1 MNLVLV
7 GAPLSGKGTQ
17 AELIVEKFGLVH
29 ISIGDVLREI
39 MASDSPL
46 SNQVKSYMEKSI
58 LVPDEITIKVLQ
70 EKLSSLN
77 APNGVLLDG
86 FPRTLYQA
94 QKLDEILQIDKVI
107 YLKAEL
113 SDLLNRVAGRYICK
127 KCKKINTINEN
138 IIPNCINCGGELMKR
153 KDDTPET
160 VKMRFDEFMDNTYP
174 LINFYSSQKK
184 LFEVDSSQPIND
196 IFKEIESC
204 LKSIEND

>member
-17 AELIVEKFGLVH
+17 AELIVKKFGLVH
-29 ISIGDVLREI
+29 ISTGDMFREI

-46 SNQVKSYMEKSI
+46 SSQVKSFLDKSI
-58 LVPDEITIKVLQ
+58 LVPDEITLKVLQ
-70 EKLSSLN
+70 EKLSSLD
-77 APNGVLLDG
+77 APKGVLLDG

-113 SDLLNRVAGRYICK
+113 SDLLSRVAGRYICE

-138 IIPNCINCGGELMKR
+138 IIPNCTNCGGKLIKR
-153 KDDTPET
+153 RDDTPEI
-160 VKMRFDEFMDNTYP
+160 VKNRFYEFMDNTYP
-174 LINFYSSQKK
+174 LINFYQSQGK

-196 IFKEIESC
+196 IFRKIESC

>member
-29 ISIGDVLREI
+29 ISTGDMFREI

-46 SNQVKSYMEKSI
+46 SSQVKSFLEKSI
-58 LVPDEITIKVLQ
+58 LVPDEITLKVLQ
-70 EKLSSLN
+70 EKLSSLD
-77 APNGVLLDG
+77 APKGVLLDG

-107 YLKAEL
+107 YLKANL
-113 SDLLNRVAGRYICK
+113 SNLLNRVAGRYICE

-138 IIPNCINCGGELMKR
+138 IIPNCFNCGGKLIKR
-153 KDDTPET
+153 KDDTPEI
-160 VKMRFDEFMDNTYP
+160 VKNRFDEFMDNTYP
-174 LINFYSSQKK
+174 LINFYSSQGK

-196 IFKEIESC
+196 IFRKIESC

>member
-29 ISIGDVLREI
+29 ISTGDMFREI

-46 SNQVKSYMEKSI
+46 SNQVKSFMDKSI
-58 LVPDEITIKVLQ
+58 LVPDEITLKVLQ
-70 EKLSSLN
+70 EKLSSLD
-77 APNGVLLDG
+77 AQKGVLLDG

-113 SDLLNRVAGRYICK
+113 SDLLNRIAGRYICE
-127 KCKKINTINEN
+127 KCKKINTIKES
-138 IIPNCINCGGELMKR
+138 IIPNCINCGGKLIKR
-153 KDDTPET
+153 KDDTPEI
-160 VKMRFDEFMDNTYP
+160 VKMRFDEFLDNTYP
-174 LINFYSSQKK
+174 LIDFYNSQGK
-184 LFEVDSSQPIND
+184 LFEVDSNQPISD
-196 IFKEIESC
+196 IFKQIESC

>member
-29 ISIGDVLREI
+29 ISTGDMFREI

-46 SNQVKSYMEKSI
+46 SSQVKSFLEKSI
-58 LVPDEITIKVLQ
+58 LVPDEITLKVLQ
-70 EKLSSLN
+70 EKLSSLD
-77 APNGVLLDG
+77 APKGVLLDG

-94 QKLDEILQIDKVI
+94 QKLDKILQIDKVI

-113 SDLLNRVAGRYICK
+113 SDLLRRVAGRYICEK
-127 KCKKINTINEN
+127 YKKINTINEN
-138 IIPNCINCGGELMKR
+138 IIPNCINCGGKLIKR
-153 KDDTPET
+153 KDDTPEI
-160 VKMRFDEFMDNTYP
+160 VKNRFNEFLENTYP
-174 LINFYSSQKK
+174 LINFYSSQGK

-196 IFKEIESC
+196 IFREIESC